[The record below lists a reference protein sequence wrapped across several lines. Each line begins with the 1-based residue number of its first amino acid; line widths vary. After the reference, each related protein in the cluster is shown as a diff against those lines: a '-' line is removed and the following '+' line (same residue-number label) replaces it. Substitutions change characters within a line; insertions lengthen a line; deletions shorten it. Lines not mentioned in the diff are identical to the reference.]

1 MTTTKHMKTTN
12 QTNIFIDIWSSF
24 RTIPGWVQIWM
35 MFILIPV
42 NLVTL
47 FFINKPMG
55 GVLAFLAIIG
65 MAPNIPI
72 ILKERGV
79 SKAMAI
85 PHLLPWTILV
95 IIILFFRPAASGSY
109 AVFLVV
115 LLVINLI
122 SLVFDYRD
130 ALAWLKG
137 DRAIAGRQPVS

>member
-85 PHLLPWTILV
+85 PHLLPW
-95 IIILFFRPAASGSY
+95 
-109 AVFLVV
+109 
-115 LLVINLI
+115 
-122 SLVFDYRD
+122 
-130 ALAWLKG
+130 
-137 DRAIAGRQPVS
+137 